1 MRIRKWYLDCVAGD
15 GTTWIGYWGCVQ
27 VAMLRVYFASSLLF
41 DGSSTKTLWSAAAT
55 PPLFS
60 KDRVRWS
67 ALDAD
72 VELIPR
78 VPPAERELHPGI
90 LWRCLV
96 PSADATVHLAN
107 RTLRGRGYA
116 EVLELSVAPWKL
128 PIRELRWGRA
138 LSDQSSLVWIEWAGP
153 APLRL
158 ALRDGIF
165 ETVSHVDDRGVRLDD
180 GTILTLSDA
189 AVLREET
196 LRATLKS
203 LSMLIPRRWSAAVER
218 KWRSRGTLRA
228 AGRPIEEGWVIHELV
243 SFPAH

>member
-1 MRIRKWYLDCVAGD
+1 VRIRKWYLDCVAGD

-27 VAMLRVYFASSLLF
+27 FAMLRVTFASSFLS
-41 DGSSTKTLWSAAAT
+41 DGSPPKTLWSAAVP

-60 KDRVRWS
+60 NDRVSWS
-67 ALDAD
+67 ALGANA
-72 VELIPR
+72 ELLAR
-78 VPPAERELHPGI
+78 VPSAERELHPGV
-90 LWRCLV
+90 LWRCVV
-96 PSADATVHLAN
+96 PSADATVHFED

-138 LSDQSSLVWIEWAGP
+138 LSEETSLVWIEWTGAQ
-153 APLRL
+153 PLRV
-158 ALRDGIF
+158 ALRNGVF
-165 ETVSHVDDRGVRLDD
+165 ETPAHVDDRGVRLDD
-180 GTILTLSDA
+180 GTDLTLSA
-189 AVLREET
+189 PAVLREES
-196 LRATLKS
+196 LDVTLKP
-203 LSMLIPRRWSAAVER
+203 LRWLIPRRWRGSVER